1 MKVETRLVDGI
12 RIMNLIGKLD
22 SSTTPMAHERMMY
35 IADIPATQVVLN
47 LDQLEYV
54 SSAGLSSILM
64 MGRRL
69 KQSGGKFNICQAR
82 EVVKEV
88 LETSGVGEIVDVFES
103 LDEARG
109 ALVE

>member
-1 MKVETRLVDGI
+1 
-12 RIMNLIGKLD
+12 
-22 SSTTPMAHERMMY
+22 
-35 IADIPATQVVLN
+35 
-47 LDQLEYV
+47 
-54 SSAGLSSILM
+54 M